1 MAVRL
6 SLWGRMV
13 SCAPVGNRRGAA
25 IEKRRLVGCQPA
37 PPAGAFH
44 CVLRASIVFGLL
56 AALLMGSPAKKK
68 TVGSARGENEDLVLE
83 ATIYAD
89 PADVKELLGDDLGGH
104 YIVAEVKVEP
114 KYGKEISIDRDDFA
128 LRTDKDG
135 EKAKPFV
142 GSQIAGR
149 EALIVTRTEDA
160 SNKHH
165 PGISIGGM
173 GGGMGTGSGSDNGPA
188 TSKIQNGAAVKE
200 NPLQK
205 VLDDKILAEGKTKE
219 PLSGLLYFPMEK
231 QNMKDLELYYGGKEN
246 RIGLR
251 FK

>member
-6 SLWGRMV
+6 
-13 SCAPVGNRRGAA
+13 
-25 IEKRRLVGCQPA
+25 LV
-37 PPAGAFH
+37 
-44 CVLRASIVFGLL
+44 LGLV

-68 TVGSARGENEDLVLE
+68 TVGTARGENEDLVLE
-83 ATIYAD
+83 ATIYVD
-89 PADVKELLGDDLGGH
+89 PADVKEVLGDDLGGH

-114 KYGKEISIDRDDFA
+114 KYGKEISIDRDDFV

-149 EALIVTRTEDA
+149 EALIVTRTDDK
-160 SNKHH
+160 SNQHH
-165 PGISIGGM
+165 PAISIGGI
-173 GGGMGTGSGSDNGPA
+173 GGGVGSGSSDNGNA
-188 TSKIQNGAAVKE
+188 SSKIQNGATVKE

-205 VLDDKILAEGKTKE
+205 VLDDKILAEGKTRN
-219 PLSGLLYFPMEK
+219 PLSGLLYFPLEK
-231 QNMKDLELYYGGKEN
+231 QKMKELELYYGGKEN
-246 RIGLR
+246 RVSLR

>member
-6 SLWGRMV
+6 L
-13 SCAPVGNRRGAA
+13 A
-25 IEKRRLVGCQPA
+25 L
-37 PPAGAFH
+37 
-44 CVLRASIVFGLL
+44 GLL
-56 AALLMGSPAKKK
+56 AGLLMGSPAKKK
-68 TVGSARGENEDLVLE
+68 TVGTARGENEDLVLE
-83 ATIYAD
+83 ATIYVD
-89 PADVKELLGDDLGGH
+89 PADVKEVLGDDLGGH

-114 KYGKEISIDRDDFA
+114 KYGKEIAIDRDDFV

-149 EALIVTRTEDA
+149 EALIVTRTADT
-160 SNKHH
+160 SNGHH
-165 PGISIGGM
+165 PAISIGGI
-173 GGGMGTGSGSDNGPA
+173 GGGVGSGSSDNGQA
-188 TSKIQNGAAVKE
+188 NSKIQNAATVKE

-205 VLDDKILAEGKTKE
+205 ELDDKVLVEGKTKS

-231 QNMKDLELYYGGKEN
+231 QKMKELELYYGGKEN
-246 RIGLR
+246 RISLR